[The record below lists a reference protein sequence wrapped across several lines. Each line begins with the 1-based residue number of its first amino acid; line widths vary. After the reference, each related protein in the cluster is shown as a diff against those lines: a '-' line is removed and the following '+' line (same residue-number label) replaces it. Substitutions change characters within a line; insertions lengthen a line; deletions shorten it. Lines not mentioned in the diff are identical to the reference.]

1 MDKLWKVVDILNIKI
16 IGVGKLKEKY
26 FKAGIAEYAK
36 RLGLIWFVVSFCLAC
51 ALSIESSSVLSVIA
65 VAINFCASSIALE
78 IYGQVLI
85 REE

>member
-36 RLGLIWFVVSFCLAC
+36 RLGRYCKFEIVEVPDEKAPESLSHGFLIKSK
-51 ALSIESSSVLSVIA
+51 IA
-65 VAINFCASSIALE
+65 NMYML
-78 IYGQVLI
+78 
-85 REE
+85 